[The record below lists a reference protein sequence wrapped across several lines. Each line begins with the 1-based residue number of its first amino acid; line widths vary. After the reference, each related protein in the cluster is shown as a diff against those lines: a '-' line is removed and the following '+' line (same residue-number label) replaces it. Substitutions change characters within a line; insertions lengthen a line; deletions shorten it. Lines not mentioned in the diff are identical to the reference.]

1 MKVYHHSMDD
11 TNTNDDRTSG
21 PFVVVIR
28 GPLGSGKT
36 TIAKELAR
44 ALSAKHIAID
54 TVLSE
59 NGLDHVGPDDP
70 HIPLANFL
78 RANVLVIAIARAAL
92 QRGKSVIVDGNFY
105 LREAL
110 DDLLAHLPPPHHVF
124 TLRVPVEMC
133 IARDAARGATHG
145 PDAARAVHA
154 LTTRFDAGTIV
165 DNVGDAQS
173 AIATIQA
180 HLDA

>member
-1 MKVYHHSMDD
+1 M
-11 TNTNDDRTSG
+11 TTTS
-21 PFVVVIR
+21 VIIIR

-36 TIAKELAR
+36 TIAIELAHMLG
-44 ALSAKHIAID
+44 AEHIAID
-54 TVLSE
+54 DVLSE
-59 NGLDHVGPDDP
+59 NGLDHVAPNDP

-78 RANVLVIAIARAAL
+78 RANVLVVSIAQAAL

-110 DDLLAHLPPPHHVF
+110 DDLLAHLPPPQFVF
-124 TLRVPVEMC
+124 TLRVPVATC
-133 IARDAARGATHG
+133 IARDAERGATHS

-165 DNVGDAQS
+165 ENVGDVQL

-180 HLDA
+180 RLGA